1 MENSFSEWNNYEQEF
16 MQYAALYRETSQMS
30 DAFRAISAGKA
41 AIDWMKT
48 LSEYATGVKDV
59 QKHGELMRIIGGLSL
74 ELAEI
79 EIRLAEQIKENQQ
92 LKEVIAELKA
102 EASQPKLIFKNG
114 LYYAPEDNI
123 PFCPSCFEDKK
134 KRIHLKTFSNSLQL
148 PGYRCPICENIFP
161 VTD

>member
-1 MENSFSEWNNYEQEF
+1 MKNSFSEWDNYEQEF
-16 MQYAALYRETSQMS
+16 KQYAALYKETNQVS

-92 LKEVIAELKA
+92 LKEVIAELKE

-114 LYYAPEDNI
+114 LYYAPEDDI
-123 PFCPSCFEDKK
+123 PFCPSCFEERK
-134 KRIHLKTFSNSLQL
+134 KRIHLHELSNALNL
-148 PGYRCPICENIFP
+148 PGYTCPICKNTLKI
-161 VTD
+161 D